1 MANISEI
8 YNLQLRKLDDIKS
21 VMVEQKDRVVELHE
35 EIRGEVL
42 ATPGLTTLNSTSK
55 SAIWNLWAFVTAMSI
70 WLHEFLWVRYRV
82 FLEEAAR
89 FAQPHTRSWYWRRS
103 LEYQHGDTVIVT
115 NGVVGYA
122 TVNTSLQIVKAA
134 AVVEANGGII
144 VKVAKLVS
152 GSLAP
157 LSNPEKTGFEAYLNA
172 IKDAGVVSSVVSQNA
187 DVLKMVATIT
197 YDPSKQTLTA
207 FQAALEAAIVA
218 YVQNLPFDGTFRTLH
233 LVDAMQAVSGFVD
246 VSFDELEASVAY
258 VSTPSFSPIAQTYQS
273 VAGYMNVDVNFP
285 LSANLSYQAI

>member
-1 MANISEI
+1 MASITDI

-42 ATPGLTTLNSTSK
+42 ATPGLTTLSSTSK

-70 WLHEFLWVRYRV
+70 WLHEFIWVRYRYY
-82 FLEEAAR
+82 LEEAAR
-89 FAQPHTRSWYWRRS
+89 FAQPHTKSWYWRRA
-103 LEYQHGDTVIVT
+103 LEYQHGDTVVVT

-157 LSNPEKTGFEAYLNA
+157 LSNAEKTGFEAYLNA
-172 IKDAGVVSSVVSQNA
+172 VKDAGVVSSVVSQNA
-187 DVLKMVATIT
+187 DVLKLVAKV
-197 YDPSKQTLTA
+197 YFDPSKQDLA
-207 FQAALEAAIVA
+207 SFQTALELAING
-218 YVQNLPFDGTFRTLH
+218 YVQNLLFDGTFRKLH

-246 VSFDELEASVAY
+246 IEFAELFASVAY
-258 VSTPSFSPIAQTYQS
+258 TTTPLFSVIGLTYQS
-273 VAGYMNVDVNFP
+273 VAGYMNIDVNFP
-285 LSANLSYQAI
+285 LSANLTYQAI